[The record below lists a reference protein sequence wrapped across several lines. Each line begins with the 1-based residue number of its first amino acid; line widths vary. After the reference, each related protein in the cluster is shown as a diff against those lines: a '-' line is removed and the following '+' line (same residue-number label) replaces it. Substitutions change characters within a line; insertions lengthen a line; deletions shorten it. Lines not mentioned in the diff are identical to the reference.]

1 MTIGQLL
8 VTSVSGFFLVTLP
21 CEAGPCSEDITRMQ
35 TNIDTKLKAE
45 AAAEPSQK
53 QGAGAQLHR
62 QPTPLSMAEAEGKTG
77 AVSASTIKNVRG
89 AMDRARKADA
99 AGDKAACASALDDV
113 GRLISAK

>member
-62 QPTPLSMAEAEGKTG
+62 QPTPLSMAEAEGKG

-99 AGDKAACASALDDV
+99 AGDKAACASALDDA

>member
-35 TNIDTKLKAE
+35 TNIDAKLKAV

-53 QGAGAQLHR
+53 QSAGAQLHR
-62 QPTPLSMAEAEGKTG
+62 QPTPLSMAEAEGKG

-89 AMDRARKADA
+89 GRERRMPLAIRRHARV
-99 AGDKAACASALDDV
+99 L
-113 GRLISAK
+113 LTT